1 MMMIET
7 MEMKMMNYPQSY
19 LGIRLVC
26 IPSGMGG
33 VLPAAVAAEH
43 EDGTTQVVCLHEEF
57 FPNWLLT
64 VKTSEIKPNTY
75 RLSEFAQKI
84 IRERVRKVA

>member
-1 MMMIET
+1 MV
-7 MEMKMMNYPQSY
+7 YPQSF
-19 LGIRLVC
+19 LGVRLVC

-43 EDGTTQVVCLHEEF
+43 NDGTTQVICLHEEF
-57 FPNWLLT
+57 YPNWLLT

-75 RLSEFAQKI
+75 QISEFGKKI
-84 IRERVRKVA
+84 IRERMCKAA